1 MTTRADRPSR
11 VKPWI
16 AAGGLHRL
24 GANLV
29 TVAVGGIAGYI
40 SWLHLFALGMSQ
52 PVTLGLTAEQEQT
65 AAMLTPFSIDGMIVA
80 GTLKLRQARIEARPA
95 HWAAY
100 AAVILGVALTMAG
113 NIASAPDAFWAQM
126 LAAAPPA
133 AFLVSVEVLMG
144 RPLSRN
150 LWDLI
155 RDLWSRIRA
164 NRAQRRARRARPTTR
179 EILEQ
184 AAAKSRPPTQ
194 PAAPTEPDRTA
205 PSAVQPPTEIPAAGP
220 RPQPN
225 PVIATLIAQAGI
237 LPRPPARRR
246 TNGRKPGLPSPSS
259 PLATNRRRH
268 DVVYRGEVVRAGE
281 VPEHVRRVALALV
294 AKGKKVSGAI
304 LAAQYE
310 QPGGPSVR
318 QCVEHLKPIREQ
330 IEAGAAKR
338 ESVASG

>member
-11 VKPWI
+11 VRPWI

-113 NIASAPDAFWAQM
+113 NIASAPDETWARV

-144 RPLSRN
+144 RPLTRN
-150 LWDLI
+150 LWDIL
-155 RDLWSRIRA
+155 RDAW
-164 NRAQRRARRARPTTR
+164 ARRPRRKTSSAPAIHRATPISDAPGRRDRTG
-179 EILEQ
+179 
-184 AAAKSRPPTQ
+184 AAASERPGP
-194 PAAPTEPDRTA
+194 PAGAAP
-205 PSAVQPPTEIPAAGP
+205 AGDDKP
-220 RPQPN
+220 RPN
-225 PVIATLIAQAGI
+225 PVIATLVAQAGI

-246 TNGRKPGLPSPSS
+246 TNGRKPELASPSS

-294 AKGKKVSGAI
+294 AAGKKVSGAI